1 MNNATKNNKF
11 SKLISDWYL
20 VNGRDYL
27 PWRKQVTP
35 YRIWISEIMLQQ
47 TQVQTVIPFFERFI
61 SKYPNLKSLSVAS
74 EDEIL
79 ALWSGLGFY
88 RRAKN
93 IYKTKE
99 IIKHDYK
106 NIFPNKFE
114 ELIALPGIGKSTAGA
129 IMSLAYQEPYPILDA
144 NVKRVISRFENI
156 ERDEKKL
163 WKLSEKLTPK
173 NNIFAY
179 TQGIMDLGATAC
191 SVREP
196 ECQSCPVMKICNS
209 AFEASD
215 QAPKKNKEK
224 SIKKINFTLA
234 HSQQSFLLFKK
245 EEKTFWESLWVPFD
259 NENSKKEMIF
269 KKPKKT
275 KITNINHSL
284 SHLNLDITVEIFEY
298 NAPFKIKTNLT
309 HQWITKDDIH
319 NYGLPKPI
327 KTIIEN
333 YV

>member
-20 VNGRDYL
+20 VNGRDHL

-106 NIFPNKFE
+106 NTFPKKFE

-163 WKLSEKLTPK
+163 WKLSEELTPK

-191 SVREP
+191 SIREP
-196 ECQSCPVMKICNS
+196 ECHSCPVVKICNS
-209 AFEASD
+209 AFQTSV

-245 EEKTFWESLWVPFD
+245 EEKTFWESLWIPFD
-259 NENSKKEMIF
+259 NENLKKEMIF

-275 KITNINHSL
+275 KITNINHAL

>member
-1 MNNATKNNKF
+1 MNNETKNNKF

-20 VNGRDYL
+20 VNGRDHL

-61 SKYPNLKSLSVAS
+61 SKHPNLKSLSVAS

-79 ALWSGLGFY
+79 ALWTGLGFY

-106 NIFPNKFE
+106 NTFPKKFE

-144 NVKRVISRFENI
+144 NVKRVISRFKNI

-163 WKLSEKLTPK
+163 WKFSEKLTPK

-191 SVREP
+191 SIREP
-196 ECQSCPVMKICNS
+196 ECHSCPVVKICNS
-209 AFEASD
+209 AFQTSV

-245 EEKTFWESLWVPFD
+245 EEKTFWESLWIPFD
-259 NENSKKEMIF
+259 NENLKKEMIF

-275 KITNINHSL
+275 KITNINHAL

>member
-20 VNGRDYL
+20 VNGRDHL

-61 SKYPNLKSLSVAS
+61 SKHPNLKSLSVAS

-79 ALWSGLGFY
+79 ALWTGLGFY

-106 NIFPNKFE
+106 NTFPKKFE

-144 NVKRVISRFENI
+144 NVKRVISRFKNI

-163 WKLSEKLTPK
+163 WKFSEKLTPK

-191 SVREP
+191 SIREP
-196 ECQSCPVMKICNS
+196 ECHSCPVVKICNS
-209 AFEASD
+209 AFQTSV

-245 EEKTFWESLWVPFD
+245 EEKTFWESLWIPFD
-259 NENSKKEMIF
+259 NENLKKEMIF

-275 KITNINHSL
+275 KITNINHAL